1 MQIIRK
7 NVPRN
12 ASLFCLLMFSLF
24 HQTKPGLDCSEFD
37 ILSSVVS
44 KFSPV
49 PKSDPYR
56 PIQRSWNFDDQL
68 LKEVVAFTK
77 LMYRI
82 GVRIRF
88 SNSPKKGH
96 CNGNCN
102 GHAIKLLDWT
112 RLGWNGQAELRN
124 SRAKVINFGTQTWE
138 IMTISPSIL
147 YNHQISI

>member
-12 ASLFCLLMFSLF
+12 ASLFCLLMFFLF
-24 HQTKPGLDCSEFD
+24 HQTKPGSDCSDD

-49 PKSDPYR
+49 PKPDPYR

-82 GVRIRF
+82 GVRIGF
-88 SNSPKKGH
+88 SDSPKK
-96 CNGNCN
+96 
-102 GHAIKLLDWT
+102 
-112 RLGWNGQAELRN
+112 
-124 SRAKVINFGTQTWE
+124 
-138 IMTISPSIL
+138 
-147 YNHQISI
+147 